1 MAKKKKKSPAQ
12 NLYKSSKNKLI
23 RETVENSFPED
34 TKSEQSQLR
43 SALKGQPTKAVK
55 QAVKTGGTTGNK
67 NKKTPLHAVLTGTP
81 NKAIKELV
89 KAPYAKAEEAR
100 KLLNK
105 EYRKERNKL
114 YRRVQYFKAQG
125 YEFNDDIVP
134 PRLEDNA
141 TQEDIDYLKA
151 LRGTVLKRMA
161 TGFNPLSDSS
171 ETTVEDVVDSIAD
184 IESEPG
190 EESVY
195 DFDDY
200 ADLTPS
206 APSGPSWE
214 DVISGDYDDDD
225 IEPIESPEERYYR
238 ENPERKH
245 DAKGSKPENDL
256 VLQEIYD
263 DIHSQPALLH
273 GRLNLRTEAQVQ
285 FYDDLVDNGRE
296 LQMLL
301 DETAA
306 RLAGDNDIQVGYDAL
321 AQIVEANAETMR
333 KLVDQILWLN
343 LYIGNGETY
352 ADVLNKANAAFT
364 PVKSIL
370 SGDSPAALMR
380 DEFGDPDDI

>member
-12 NLYKSSKNKLI
+12 NLYKSSKNKLL
-23 RETVENSFPED
+23 REMTENSFPED

-55 QAVKTGGTTGNK
+55 QAVKSGGTAGNK

-134 PRLEDNA
+134 PRLEDNV

-161 TGFNPLSDSS
+161 TGFNPLSDGSD
-171 ETTVEDVVDSIAD
+171 TTVEDIVDSIGG
-184 IESEPG
+184 IESEQS
-190 EESVY
+190 EQADFTSSV
-195 DFDDY
+195 
-200 ADLTPS
+200 LS
-206 APSGPSWE
+206 KPSWE
-214 DVISGDYDDDD
+214 DAISGAVDDED

-245 DAKGSKPENDL
+245 DANGSKPENDL

-263 DIHSQPALLH
+263 DINSQPALLH
-273 GRLNLRTEAQVQ
+273 ARLKLRTEVQVQ
-285 FYDDLVDNGRE
+285 FYDDLRTQADE
-296 LQMLL
+296 LKMLL
-301 DETAA
+301 DEAA
-306 RLAGDNDIQVGYDAL
+306 ERYGYDAL
-321 AQIVEANAETMR
+321 AQIVEANAEEM
-333 KLVDQILWLN
+333 KHAVNQVLWLN

-352 ADVLNKANAAFT
+352 DDILNKTSVAFT
-364 PVKSIL
+364 SVKSIL
-370 SGDSPAALMR
+370 NSDSPGALMR
-380 DEFGDPDDI
+380 EEFGDPDDI

>member
-1 MAKKKKKSPAQ
+1 MTE
-12 NLYKSSKNKLI
+12 NL
-23 RETVENSFPED
+23 FPED
-34 TKSEQSQLR
+34 TKSEQSKLR

-55 QAVKTGGTTGNK
+55 QAVKSAGTAGNK

-161 TGFNPLSDSS
+161 TGFNPLSNGSD
-171 ETTVEDVVDSIAD
+171 TTVEDIVDSIGD
-184 IESEPG
+184 IESEPD
-190 EESVY
+190 EEKVY
-195 DFDDY
+195 DADDY

-206 APSGPSWE
+206 EPSKPTWE
-214 DVISGDYDDDD
+214 DVISGAVDDGD

-238 ENPERKH
+238 ENPERIRDKT
-245 DAKGSKPENDL
+245 GSMNEDDL
-256 VLQEIYD
+256 TLQEIYS
-263 DIHSQPALLH
+263 DIDMQPTLLH
-273 GRLNLRTEAQVQ
+273 SRLSLSTEAMVK
-285 FYDDLVDNGRE
+285 FYDDLRTNGDE
-296 LQMLL
+296 LRLML
-301 DETAA
+301 DEAA
-306 RLAGDNDIQVGYDAL
+306 RRYAGDGPIEEGYSVL
-321 AQIVEANAETMR
+321 AQIVEANAYEM
-333 KLVDQILWLN
+333 KNLVNRILWLS
-343 LYIGNGETY
+343 LYIGNGQDYSDIMQES
-352 ADVLNKANAAFT
+352 NAAFT
-364 PVKSIL
+364 AVNSIL
-370 SGDSPAALMR
+370 NGDSPGALMR
-380 DEFGDPDDI
+380 QEFGDPDDI